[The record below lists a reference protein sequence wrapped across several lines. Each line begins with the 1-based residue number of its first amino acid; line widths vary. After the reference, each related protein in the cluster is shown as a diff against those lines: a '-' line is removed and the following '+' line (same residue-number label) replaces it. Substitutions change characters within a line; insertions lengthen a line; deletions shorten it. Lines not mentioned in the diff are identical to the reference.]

1 MEITVSSNRSRAKST
16 QRNLHENDESKT
28 TLPFFCYHHLCVR
41 YSSVLH
47 WVSKSWIRVE
57 QSEEKIKRAWKQPG
71 DKPPSGYPNIV
82 KIIKDARGMYIV
94 FFLSYAAFIHSLKLN
109 KYWWFSYH
117 PEKNILQD
125 STMIN
130 FVYLPCILI
139 TIFLR
144 LSGLNQW
151 AKCAWTFV
159 FFCLFVCWLR
169 FKRLRNTFLS
179 EGLQVLSQTS
189 RGRWA

>member
-1 MEITVSSNRSRAKST
+1 MNKT
-16 QRNLHENDESKT
+16 QRNLHENDESKP

-71 DKPPSGYPNIV
+71 DKTTIRRSKHRQDHQGYAWYVHCI
-82 KIIKDARGMYIV
+82 
-94 FFLSYAAFIHSLKLN
+94 FLVLRSIYTQLKFN
-109 KYWWFSYH
+109 KYWNVSYH

-130 FVYLPCILI
+130 FAYVYPVFWSQFACDWLLLI
-139 TIFLR
+139 NERNVHERSF
-144 LSGLNQW
+144 SS
-151 AKCAWTFV
+151 
-159 FFCLFVCWLR
+159 VC
-169 FKRLRNTFLS
+169 
-179 EGLQVLSQTS
+179 VLTAFQAS
-189 RGRWA
+189 